1 MNYPFFKTAKFKNDK
16 MDKTCYNL
24 KINKTLN
31 MKPIL
36 LSSLFLISSLTIKA
50 QTSQVRE
57 TSPFKKIE
65 VSGAA
70 NVVFTQ
76 SDTLNLKVVADEKE
90 INNIFTTFE
99 NETLVIKAKGSF
111 THSYKIYVSGNSLN
125 QITSSGASKFSSTN
139 PITSDSLSIDVSG
152 ASDVI
157 LKVNTKVIDVML
169 SGASGVNLEGNTQ
182 TLYSTVSGASALKAY
197 KLSTAIT
204 NVTASGASSAKVF
217 ANDKINANATGSS
230 TIKFKGEPKEVS
242 AEASSS
248 SSIAKVVGD
257 DVAKKAGDK
266 KDSTTINFRNKKY
279 VIINKDKNSDTNVPS
294 KDNDDD
300 FHHWSGFGIGV
311 NGWLSN
317 GNTSIPKG
325 QEYMKLNYG
334 KSLNFQLNPFEK
346 DFHLYKN
353 YINLVVGLGF
363 EWNQYEFSN
372 KTKLNPD
379 SSYTYGVIDSTN
391 TFSYKKNR
399 LKSTFINVPVLL
411 ELNTNKDPDKSF
423 HLAFGVIG
431 GYKLGSRTRQIIEQ
445 NGETIKSIKKDDY
458 NLNPFRVNAHASV
471 GYRGV
476 TIFADYALT
485 PLFENG
491 KGPELYPFT
500 IGVKLISF

>member
-1 MNYPFFKTAKFKNDK
+1 MKT
-16 MDKTCYNL
+16 
-24 KINKTLN
+24 
-31 MKPIL
+31 IL
-36 LSSLFLISSLTIKA
+36 LSSLFLISSFTIKA
-50 QTSQVRE
+50 QTSQIRE

-76 SDTLNLKVVADEKE
+76 SDTLKLKVVADEKE

-99 NETLVIKAKGSF
+99 NETLAIKAKGSF

-125 QITSSGASKFSSTN
+125 QITSSGASKFTSTN

-157 LKVNTKVIDVML
+157 LKVNTKAIDVML

-197 KLSTAIT
+197 KLNAAIT

-279 VIINKDKNSDTNVPS
+279 VIINKDKDSDTNVS
-294 KDNDDD
+294 SNKDDD
-300 FHHWSGFGIGV
+300 FHHWSGFGMGV

-317 GNTSIPKG
+317 GNISMPKG
-325 QEYMKLNYG
+325 KEYMRLNYG

-346 DFHLYKN
+346 DIHLYKN

-372 KTKLNPD
+372 KTRLNPD
-379 SSYTYGVIDSTN
+379 SSYTYGDIDSTN
-391 TFSYKKNR
+391 SFSYKKNR
-399 LKSTFINVPVLL
+399 LKSTFVNVPLLL
-411 ELNTNKDPDKSF
+411 EFNTNKDPEKAF

-431 GYKLGSRTRQIIEQ
+431 GYKLGSRTRQIVEM
-445 NGETIKSIKKDDY
+445 NGKEIKYIKKDDY

-476 TIFADYALT
+476 TLFADYALT